1 MVAERESKILLVDD
15 SFHSMQ
21 HINSI
26 LNDAGYSTVTSLNG
40 YNSLS
45 YLIKEKFDLIILDLI
60 GSEFTGYDVL
70 AQIMEKGRNADARV
84 VFLTET
90 DDHGNLMQGVR
101 YPNVDFVRKPFR
113 REELLTRVGNQLAML
128 RSKEESR
135 ANKNLRDSIKYAF
148 RIQKSM
154 LPSDEMMNTL
164 FPDNFVMN
172 WPLDVVSGDF
182 YWARKI
188 DDVIVFSV
196 ADCSGHGVPGAF
208 LSVLGISLLNEL
220 SMKSNLDYPHVIMD
234 NLRYKF
240 KESLERSGI
249 DSYFSEGIDMVIGMI
264 NTKTLKLYSAGA
276 FNSLY
281 HKRDGV
287 ITEIKGDRQPVGY
300 YPVEKPFSH
309 HEIQLQQG
317 DHLYISTD
325 GIIDQVGGE
334 NGKKLQG
341 WRFKNWLK
349 EMEGLA
355 IVEQEELM
363 IQKACSWKGSYGQLD
378 DILIMGV
385 GV

>member
-1 MVAERESKILLVDD
+1 
-15 SFHSMQ
+15 
-21 HINSI
+21 
-26 LNDAGYSTVTSLNG
+26 
-40 YNSLS
+40 
-45 YLIKEKFDLIILDLI
+45 
-60 GSEFTGYDVL
+60 
-70 AQIMEKGRNADARV
+70 MEKGRNADARV

-113 REELLTRVGNQLAML
+113 REELLARVGNQLAML

-154 LPSDEMMNTL
+154 LPSDEMMGTL
-164 FPDNFVMN
+164 FPNNFVMN

-234 NLRYKF
+234 NLRYRF

-281 HKRDGV
+281 HKREGV

-309 HEIQLQQG
+309 HEIQLQKG
-317 DHLYISTD
+317 DHLYLSTD
-325 GIIDQVGGE
+325 GIVDQVGGE

-349 EMEGLA
+349 EMEGLVIA
-355 IVEQEELM
+355 EQEELM

-378 DILIMGV
+378 DILIIGI
-385 GV
+385 GI